1 MKTACVNFTELR
13 FTSDAALRRYLAD
26 IEGIW
31 TPEIMKQMADLGLER
46 KSITRIWNQPNQ
58 YKLGILW
65 EYSSPEAF
73 KNCQKVIA
81 SQILPHA
88 HRYEMVA
95 RLFAAC
101 RSSTGAA
108 TRQVSKCR
116 TSACMVPSKAIISAE
131 KGLPTPRNKAV
142 QLEIEFDHPPFSA
155 ARDWQRMICD
165 SCCFA
170 DSTKSR
176 CSISPDSTPHWHTP
190 HRPSEHFTSTE

>member
-1 MKTACVNFTELR
+1 MKSTCVNFTELR

-65 EYSSPEAF
+65 EYNSPEAF

-95 RLFAAC
+95 RSLRGVPIVDW
-101 RSSTGAA
+101 RSD
-108 TRQVSKCR
+108 
-116 TSACMVPSKAIISAE
+116 TSAFEMSNERLHGAEQSDYLAE
-131 KGLPTPRNKAV
+131 KG
-142 QLEIEFDHPPFSA
+142 SA
-155 ARDWQRMICD
+155 D
-165 SCCFA
+165 
-170 DSTKSR
+170 T
-176 CSISPDSTPHWHTP
+176 
-190 HRPSEHFTSTE
+190 SE

>member
-13 FTSDAALRRYLAD
+13 FISDAALRRYLAD

-31 TPEIMKQMADLGLER
+31 TPEIMKQMASLGLER

-88 HRYEMVA
+88 HKYEMVA
-95 RLFAAC
+95 RSLRGVPIVDW
-101 RSSTGAA
+101 RSDTSGFEMSNERMHGADQSDYLA
-108 TRQVSKCR
+108 DDN
-116 TSACMVPSKAIISAE
+116 PAE
-131 KGLPTPRNKAV
+131 TP
-142 QLEIEFDHPPFSA
+142 E
-155 ARDWQRMICD
+155 
-165 SCCFA
+165 
-170 DSTKSR
+170 
-176 CSISPDSTPHWHTP
+176 
-190 HRPSEHFTSTE
+190 